1 VRGFSLACVI
11 SPSGSQCRLLPLH
24 VVPIEC
30 YSNLIT
36 EKSYTSW
43 ASLLDGDFLPT
54 IGAKPESRKPSGAR
68 VKWGLYRTAVG
79 WLISADCNGA
89 ANVIRKVAT
98 QLGLNLAKVGRG
110 SLALPQRYGIDVLS
124 KSYRKRCEGALLAP
138 VATSA

>member
-24 VVPIEC
+24 VVPIER

-36 EKSYTSW
+36 EESYTSW

-54 IGAKPESRKPSGAR
+54 FREKPESRKPSGAR
-68 VKWGLYRTAVG
+68 VKRGLYKTAVG
-79 WLISADCNGA
+79 WLTNADGNGA

-98 QLGLNLAKVGRG
+98 QVGINLSKVGRG
-110 SLALPQRYGIDVLS
+110 SLALPQRYEIDSLS
-124 KSYRKRCEGALLAP
+124 KSYRKCCEGVLSAP

>member
-1 VRGFSLACVI
+1 
-11 SPSGSQCRLLPLH
+11 
-24 VVPIEC
+24 VVPIER
-30 YSNLIT
+30 YNSLTT
-36 EKSYTSW
+36 EGYTSQ

-54 IGAKPESRKPSGAR
+54 IGEKPESRKMPGAR
-68 VKWGLYRTAVG
+68 VKRRLYGTALG
-79 WLISADCNGA
+79 WLINADCNGA

-124 KSYRKRCEGALLAP
+124 KSYRKRCEGALSAP